1 MTKLTKQLSRLIS
14 SKAAVISKQSSTP
27 PRLLL
32 SFCPA
37 VVEVKV
43 LLEVIGARW
52 LLVSVT
58 VSQPVRPN
66 IPLTVS
72 DNLFL

>member
-14 SKAAVISKQSSTP
+14 YKAGVISKHSTVLPLSLSS
-27 PRLLL
+27 
-32 SFCPA
+32 
-37 VVEVKV
+37 VVVVKV
-43 LLEVIGARW
+43 LRCEVSW

-58 VSQPVRPN
+58 ASQSVQSSPN

-72 DNLFL
+72 DNL